1 VPTAARTLALV
12 VASVTVGAS
21 CSIRQDEPVSSSA
34 QAIVGGSID
43 MDDSAVVALLQMST
57 GTLCSGTFIAPTVVL
72 TAAHC
77 VYGVAPSDLEVLTG
91 PHVPTPEQT
100 LTVQTVVAYPTYTGE
115 STGLEGGVDL
125 GVVYVV
131 TAPTGV
137 TPMQVR
143 TDVSDAE
150 LTGADLTLIGFG
162 LSSTSDLTSS
172 GIRRSV
178 SVPVVTVCSRLTTA
192 GDADANECLG
202 DSGGAVLLG
211 GQLVGVISSGMQDCE
226 PPSNQTRLSAH
237 ASWLAAVLKGQT
249 VCLDCVEPD
258 PSCDAPVEGQ
268 SSTAEAGAGD
278 AASADASTPVTS
290 SSRNGG
296 GCSLDPMAADA
307 RTSLSALA
315 LALLAWG
322 RRRAGSHAIRGRAAA
337 SRRR

>member
-1 VPTAARTLALV
+1 MSP
-12 VASVTVGAS
+12 G
-21 CSIRQDEPVSSSA
+21 EPVSSSA

-43 MDDSAVVALLQMST
+43 MDDSAVVALLQVST

-77 VYGVAPSDLEVLTG
+77 VYGVAPSDLQVLTG
-91 PHVPTPEQT
+91 PHEPTPEQT
-100 LTVQTVVAYPTYTGE
+100 LPVQSVVTYPTYTGE
-115 STGLEGGVDL
+115 TTGLEGGVDL
-125 GVVYVV
+125 GAVYVA

-150 LTGADLTLIGFG
+150 LTGATLTLIGFG
-162 LSSTSDLTSS
+162 LSSTSDLNSA

-237 ASWLAAVLKGQT
+237 ALWLAAVLKGQT
-249 VCLDCVEPD
+249 ACPGCVEPD
-258 PSCDAPVEGQ
+258 TACDAPIEGQ
-268 SSTAEAGAGD
+268 SSTSEAGAGD
-278 AASADASTPVTS
+278 AAPADASAHATS
-290 SSRNGG
+290 GGGG
-296 GCSLDPMAADA
+296 GCSLGSTPACA
-307 RTSLSALA
+307 RTSAGIFA
-315 LALLAWG
+315 IALLVGA
-322 RRRAGSHAIRGRAAA
+322 RRRGGGRALTGRAAA